1 MHEFYHRGVVIV
13 LMWCHDWPIETKE
26 MDMTDYNS
34 MKADEYA
41 QRQGG
46 MDDIDNDV
54 VDMSVIV
61 ESELPDWVD
70 LGARDYLGDLIWDE
84 AKRRVMQA
92 IKERNEP

>member
-1 MHEFYHRGVVIV
+1 MHEFYHTGVVIV
-13 LMWCHDWPIETKE
+13 SVWCHDWPIETKE

-41 QRQGG
+41 QRQGE